1 MTQAS
6 MARSLREIANALESG
21 PWVHQGELST
31 HLMFV
36 KIGIWEVQLHK
47 GWKCHRRHSWLSQ
60 IQNTV
65 LKADLSQAWAAWHG
79 RHQLQAFLT
88 SQTNGFKAFHFPLT
102 SQEAHSII
110 QGLQPHHG
118 LVPELWSLSNI
129 TQRLVD
135 QNNILQVLRVEIL
148 KNLLQDLCGTLE
160 SLSSGQVS
168 TSAIGNL
175 AMKVSTFWRILG
187 VTSPV
192 HSPGH
197 WQSLS
202 DSLPYLLESWSLKLN
217 KLLRLSHIL

>member
-1 MTQAS
+1 
-6 MARSLREIANALESG
+6 
-21 PWVHQGELST
+21 
-31 HLMFV
+31 MFV
-36 KIGIWEVQLHK
+36 KIGILEVHLHK
-47 GWKCHRRHSWLSQ
+47 GWKCHRQHSWLSL

-88 SQTNGFKAFHFPLT
+88 SQTNGL
-102 SQEAHSII
+102 
-110 QGLQPHHG
+110 QGLSLPAHFSRSPLHHPRTAASPWTCTRT
-118 LVPELWSLSNI
+118 LVSFQHHTASCWPEQQASSPQSRDTEKSPPRSLGGH
-129 TQRLVD
+129 LV
-135 QNNILQVLRVEIL
+135 
-148 KNLLQDLCGTLE
+148 

-192 HSPGH
+192 HCLGH
-197 WQSLS
+197 WQSIS

-217 KLLRLSHIL
+217 KPLRLSHIL

>member
-21 PWVHQGELST
+21 PWVHQGEQST

-47 GWKCHRRHSWLSQ
+47 GWKCHRWHSWLSQ

-79 RHQLQAFLT
+79 RHQLQAFPA

-135 QNNILQVLRVEIL
+135 QN
-148 KNLLQDLCGTLE
+148 KTSSLLYWKISSKISVGHLE

-175 AMKVSTFWRILG
+175 AMKVSTSWRILG

-192 HSPGH
+192 HCLGH
-197 WQSLS
+197 WQSIS

-217 KLLRLSHIL
+217 KPLRLSHIL

>member
-21 PWVHQGELST
+21 PWVHQGVQST

-65 LKADLSQAWAAWHG
+65 LKADLSQAWAACDG

-129 TQRLVD
+129 TQRLAD
-135 QNNILQVLRVEIL
+135 QNNRLQVLRVEIL
-148 KNLLQDLCGTLE
+148 KNLLQDLCGTLRELVFWASQHFSHKKLGDE
-160 SLSSGQVS
+160 SLHFLKDPRCYQSSPLSGAL
-168 TSAIGNL
+168 AI
-175 AMKVSTFWRILG
+175 
-187 VTSPV
+187 
-192 HSPGH
+192 
-197 WQSLS
+197 
-202 DSLPYLLESWSLKLN
+202 Y
-217 KLLRLSHIL
+217 LSHRAILSCEFHLYISRTN

>member
-21 PWVHQGELST
+21 PWVHQGEQST

-36 KIGIWEVQLHK
+36 KIGILEVHLHK
-47 GWKCHRRHSWLSQ
+47 GWKCHRQHSWLSL

-135 QNNILQVLRVEIL
+135 QN
-148 KNLLQDLCGTLE
+148 KTSSLLYWKISSKISVGHLE

-175 AMKVSTFWRILG
+175 AMKVSTSWRILG

-192 HSPGH
+192 HCLGH
-197 WQSLS
+197 WQSIS

-217 KLLRLSHIL
+217 KPLRLSHIL

>member
-21 PWVHQGELST
+21 PWVHQGEQST

-36 KIGIWEVQLHK
+36 KIGILEVHLHK
-47 GWKCHRRHSWLSQ
+47 GWKCHRQHSWLSL

-65 LKADLSQAWAAWHG
+65 LKADLSQAWATWHG
-79 RHQLQAFLT
+79 RHQLQAFPT

-135 QNNILQVLRVEIL
+135 QN
-148 KNLLQDLCGTLE
+148 KTSSLLYWKISSKISVGHLE

-175 AMKVSTFWRILG
+175 AMKVSTSWRILG

-192 HSPGH
+192 HCLGH
-197 WQSLS
+197 WQSIS

-217 KLLRLSHIL
+217 KPLRLSHIL